1 MQIEIAKKSIKIGF
15 KKGLVTLWRLTKV
28 IVPVYFFVTFL
39 KMTPILDQ
47 LSNLFEPLMKLIGLP
62 GEASL
67 VLVLGNIINL
77 YAGIGAITSLSLT
90 VKQITIL
97 AVMLSFSHGLFLE
110 SAVAKRTGVS
120 LFMVVFIRI
129 TLAVVSGVFL
139 NIIL

>member
-1 MQIEIAKKSIKIGF
+1 MQIELAKKSVIIGL
-15 KKGLVTLWRLTKV
+15 KKGFITLWKLTKI

-47 LSNLFEPLMKLIGLP
+47 LSNWFEPAMKLIGLP

-67 VLVLGNIINL
+67 VLVLGNAINL

-90 VKQITIL
+90 IKQITIL
-97 AVMLSFSHGLFLE
+97 AVMLSFSHALFLE
-110 SAVAKRTGVS
+110 SAVAKKVGVS
-120 LFMVVFIRI
+120 LFMVVITRI
-129 TLAVVSGVFL
+129 ALAIVSGLLL

>member
-1 MQIEIAKKSIKIGF
+1 MQMELAKDSIKLGL
-15 KKGLVTLWRLTKV
+15 KKGFITLWKLTKIV
-28 IVPVYFFVTFL
+28 VPVYFLVTFL
-39 KMTPILDQ
+39 SMTPILDQ
-47 LSNLFEPLMKLIGLP
+47 ISNWFEPFMQVIGLP

-67 VLVLGNIINL
+67 VLVLGNAINL

-97 AVMLSFSHGLFLE
+97 AVMLSFSHSLFLE

-120 LFMVVFIRI
+120 LVMVVGIRI
-129 TLAVVSGVFL
+129 SLAIVSGFVL